1 MNVARHSGMSQ
12 PLYMAVKGRREELAI
27 PDNIFQELKN
37 GYTITAITNLA
48 KLQELDRISGEL
60 AAKNIKTILLKGA
73 HLLHTVFSN
82 DLGARSMDDIDLL
95 VRQEETVEASGV
107 LESLGYL
114 YLKAGD
120 GERPTRMYI
129 KNEGAITHAI
139 HLHSHIVNV
148 SNRYLD
154 LVKASIDIDEI
165 WSLAT
170 NDMMRDD
177 HMLISLCEHAFR
189 HGFARLGMLY
199 DIHSFTGYLAGSID
213 WDELK
218 RTSIR
223 WSMETPVYYG
233 LYLAKAFFGT
243 EVQDG
248 IFKALR
254 PGGLSFFERRVIER
268 VARKDY
274 PDEREYFLFSI
285 FQQRTLQGKLR
296 FLKGCA
302 LARFG
307 VK

>member
-1 MNVARHSGMSQ
+1 LNVARHSGMSQ

-199 DIHSFTGYLAGSID
+199 DIHSFTGYVAGSID

-233 LYLAKAFFGT
+233 LYLARAFFGT
-243 EVQDG
+243 DIKDDTLSG
-248 IFKALR
+248 LR
-254 PGGLSFFERRVIER
+254 PSGLSFFERLVIEK
-268 VARKDY
+268 VARQDY
-274 PDEREYFLFSI
+274 PDESEYFLFCL
-285 FQQRTLQGKLR
+285 LQKRRLADRLR